1 MARLADPE
9 RHCLLFGGCWPAGG
23 DDVWGR
29 QRRTRKSGI
38 RSQKGSKYGFLEHIL
53 DFSGATRFFGGKCGT
68 SFSRG
73 EQARHFE
80 LLFVA
85 FYRRIVSTHEQKGA
99 KCSRWNPFHKTWP
112 VYFWGGRHDQ
122 HTTSHISTNIWN

>member
-9 RHCLLFGGCWPAGG
+9 RHCLLLGGCWPASG

-29 QRRTRKSGI
+29 QRRTRNLGI

-73 EQARHFE
+73 ERARHFE

-85 FYRRIVSTHEQKGA
+85 FYRRIVSTHEAKGC
-99 KCSRWNPFHKTWP
+99 KMLQVEP
-112 VYFWGGRHDQ
+112 
-122 HTTSHISTNIWN
+122 IS